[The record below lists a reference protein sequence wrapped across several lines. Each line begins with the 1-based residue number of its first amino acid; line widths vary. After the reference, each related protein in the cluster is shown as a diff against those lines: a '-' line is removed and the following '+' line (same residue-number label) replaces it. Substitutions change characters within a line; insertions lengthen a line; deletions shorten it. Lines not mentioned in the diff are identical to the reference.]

1 MHREISHTDPA
12 WQRKSNRS
20 LYLLTALLGL
30 LIAIDLWPVIAAWAA
45 DQGLRLPTWPREI
58 GGYRIVLLAAI
69 LGGARALYSSL
80 EGPFEGRIGV
90 DLAPALPRV
99 AALPLGAPPA
109 AP

>member
-20 LYLLTALLGL
+20 LYLLTTLLGL

-80 EGPFEGRIGV
+80 EGLVEGRIGA
-90 DLAPALPRV
+90 DPALAPACV
-99 AALPLGAPPA
+99 AALLLGEP
-109 AP
+109 